1 MLSILTRP
9 PNGPSDLRIRLKNL
23 LKSQKHTDC
32 SFRVENTILNSH
44 KVILC
49 TASPVF
55 EAMFYGPLA
64 ETRCIHIADITA
76 DTFKLMLE
84 YIYTDEVDLTG
95 TQIEDILELYY
106 CAKKYMLTV
115 LMQKCDHLIRTTLR
129 HENILQAI
137 DMAVAMNIPELL
149 DITIG
154 FFTKYCLIG
163 RFFTNIL
170 LQNDFHMSKE
180 SLNYIL
186 ASDIKQQNINLVCL
200 IRKWCRMEAEQ
211 QALRPE
217 DIRQTLAGIRVPDDI
232 ADDVAE
238 LQTLVVADGALKN
251 SRLAWQLCQRQHYKA
266 VRPLRIGMERSFETS
281 LQSSRLIALRALVIN
296 SQLTPFVRTGESNNI
311 GGRSQVAPSSYTE
324 QLMVRV
330 SAGACETKDFTVDQ
344 KFVLFNTEYNST
356 VSLVFENPIMM
367 PADVRYK
374 ISMEW
379 KDYCVGCEYPR
390 SVLSPMETVGGGL
403 CTLQFDQH
411 LGNSGLVNQY
421 GSILAGVEFV
431 VLG

>member
-1 MLSILTRP
+1 MLSLLTRP
-9 PNGPSDLRIRLKNL
+9 PAASDLRVRLKNL

-32 SFRVENTILNSH
+32 SFRVENIILNSH

-55 EAMFYGPLA
+55 EAMFYGPMA

-76 DTFKLMLE
+76 DTFQLMLE
-84 YIYTDEVDLTG
+84 YVYTDEVDLTD

-115 LMQKCDHLIRTTLR
+115 LLQKCDQLIRTTLR

-154 FFTKYCLIG
+154 FFSKYCLIG

-180 SLNYIL
+180 SLNCIL

-211 QALRPE
+211 QSLRPE
-217 DIRQTLAGIRVPDDI
+217 DIRQTLAGIHIPDDI

-238 LQTLVVADGALKN
+238 LQTLVVADGALLNN

-266 VRPLRIGMERSFETS
+266 VRPLRIGMERSFDTS
-281 LQSSRLIALRALVIN
+281 LQSSRLIALRALVLN
-296 SQLTPFVRTGESNNI
+296 SRLTPFVRTGESKNI

-324 QLMVRV
+324 QLTVRV
-330 SAGACETKDFTVDQ
+330 SAGAEENKDFTLDQ

-367 PADVRYK
+367 PADVRYT
-374 ISMEW
+374 ISIEW
-379 KDYCVGCEYPR
+379 NDYCVDCEYPR

-403 CTLQFDQH
+403 CTLLFDQH
-411 LGNSGLVNQY
+411 LGNSCLVNQY
-421 GSILAGVEFV
+421 GSILAGVQFV